1 MLAEAKEMCPTTT
14 RHALEAGAL
23 LVDVREPGEVS
34 ALAFDVPN
42 VINIPLL
49 ELDAR
54 WSELPTDRELVI
66 ACESGA
72 RSLKG
77 TYYLQY
83 RGFERVS
90 HLGGGIV
97 KWMQKGFPVKGQRH
111 EVVSCPG
118 GDCSAGCR
126 PTGKS
131 AGCC

>member
-1 MLAEAKEMCPTTT
+1 MLAEAKEICPTTT

-23 LVDVREPGEVS
+23 LVNVREPSEVS
-34 ALAFDVPN
+34 ALAFDVPD
-42 VINIPLL
+42 VVNIPLL
-49 ELDAR
+49 ELDTR
-54 WSELPTDRELVI
+54 WSELPTDRDLVI

-77 TYYLQY
+77 TYYLQF

-97 KWMQKGFPVKGQRH
+97 KWMKKGFPVKGQRH
-111 EVVSCPG
+111 ALVSCPEG
-118 GDCSAGCR
+118 ACTTDCR
-126 PTGKS
+126 PMSKS